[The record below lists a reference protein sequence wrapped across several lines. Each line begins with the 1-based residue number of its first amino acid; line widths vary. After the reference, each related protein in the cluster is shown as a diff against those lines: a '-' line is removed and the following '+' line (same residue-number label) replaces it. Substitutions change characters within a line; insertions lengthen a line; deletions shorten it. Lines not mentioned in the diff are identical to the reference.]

1 MQWVF
6 LNWDAVTNGSNGF
19 RISPATLFGYELVS
33 DIKAY
38 PFVVL
43 IAALLLWTTVL
54 LSRSQLGSAFRAVR
68 ESDVAAQAMGVN
80 VNAVKRAA
88 FTLSAAYAGIAG
100 GMYTL
105 FASFIHPESLAS
117 RPPS

>member
-1 MQWVF
+1 M
-6 LNWDAVTNGSNGF
+6 
-19 RISPATLFGYELVS
+19 
-33 DIKAY
+33 
-38 PFVVL
+38 
-43 IAALLLWTTVL
+43 
-54 LSRSQLGSAFRAVR
+54 
-68 ESDVAAQAMGVN
+68 AAQAMGVN

-105 FASFIHPESLAS
+105 FASFIHPKAWAS